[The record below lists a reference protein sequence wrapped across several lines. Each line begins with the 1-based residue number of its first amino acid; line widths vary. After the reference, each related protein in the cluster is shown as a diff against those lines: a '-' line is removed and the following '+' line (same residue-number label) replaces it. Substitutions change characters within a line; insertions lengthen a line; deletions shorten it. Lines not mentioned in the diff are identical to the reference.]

1 MLLLNFVHLVLQI
14 RAQLIDALGKK
25 TYLHLQKTGNCL
37 CESEVSGYYVNE
49 IMQDWSL
56 HKLICIKGL
65 SSIKLVMIIQQRVV
79 LLTNL

>member
-1 MLLLNFVHLVLQI
+1 MPWEKRHICIYTF
-14 RAQLIDALGKK
+14 
-25 TYLHLQKTGNCL
+25 GNCL

-65 SSIKLVMIIQQRVV
+65 SNIKLVMIIQQRVV